1 MGTACGAAARF
12 GDLLH
17 DFRAGRHAELKP
29 FVQGG
34 FYRNFLRKYA
44 EANQLHKRMLH
55 VSDRVE
61 ACGRLSPS
69 RARAA
74 RDFLYRAQANDVYW
88 HGVFGG
94 LYLNHL
100 REAAWSNL
108 LRAEGWRT
116 RSCTRGRRVGRGHGS
131 RTSTAT
137 AAEELLL
144 KTAGMTLLS
153 HAHDGRA
160 VTEISLPA
168 RGVALGPRL
177 TRARKGTTRSSAA
190 RAARTTA
197 RASIH
202 DMLVLKAPAVL
213 DALGA
218 DPWQRASFREAF
230 HGEGDSP
237 EAILSGA
244 PPLCVTAGKEALVEC
259 ARRGTRLVARFEVP
273 LAAEGVDLLLEKVLV
288 LRGWE
293 EGFTAAFR
301 LRNRGE
307 RTVAGTLCSEWNLN
321 MLSGEGV
328 ERYYEGLGDPRGL
341 SSSGASR
348 DVREFRVVDGW
359 RNVAARAV
367 LDRDC
372 AVLRRPVETASL
384 SEAGAEK
391 IHQGIC
397 IRILFPVSLPPGKTD
412 SYSVRWLFYSIT

>member
-1 MGTACGAAARF
+1 
-12 GDLLH
+12 
-17 DFRAGRHAELKP
+17 
-29 FVQGG
+29 
-34 FYRNFLRKYA
+34 
-44 EANQLHKRMLH
+44 MLH

-61 ACGRLSPS
+61 ACGRVSPS

-108 LRAEGWRT
+108 LRAEGLADAVLHEGKAGW
-116 RSCTRGRRVGRGHGS
+116 
-131 RTSTAT
+131 
-137 AAEELLL
+137 AEVTESDLDCDGGDELLL
-144 KTAGMTLLS
+144 KTAGMTLFS
-153 HAHDGRA
+153 HAHDGGA

-168 RGVALGPRL
+168 RGVALGHVL
-177 TRARKGTTRSSAA
+177 TR
-190 RAARTTA
+190 RAEGYHEKFRRAGGSHDGS
-197 RASIH
+197 ASIH
-202 DMLVLKAPAVL
+202 DVLVLKDPAVV
-213 DALGA
+213 DALGV

-244 PPLCVTAGKEALVEC
+244 APLCVTAGKEARVEC
-259 ARRGTRLVARFEVP
+259 ARRGTRLVARFGIP
-273 LAAEGVDLLLEKVLV
+273 LAAEGIDIRLEKVLV

-301 LRNRGE
+301 LHNRGE
-307 RTVAGTLCSEWNLN
+307 VPVTGTLCSEWNLN
-321 MLSGEGV
+321 FLSGEGV
-328 ERYYEGLGDPRGL
+328 ERYYDGLGDPRGL

-348 DVREFRVVDGW
+348 GVREFRVVDGW

-391 IHQGIC
+391 IHQGVC
-397 IRILFPVSLPPGKTD
+397 IKILFPVSLPPGKTD
-412 SYSVRWLFYSIT
+412 SYSVRWLFYSVT